1 MGNLISSPPIVFL
14 IFIIIF
20 LVCSKAFSRYSRH
33 GIRGERESDSY
44 ACGQR
49 NIQNYINPDYS
60 QFFPFAFLFTIMHV
74 LVLVVAT
81 APYDVPLLPVVF
93 IVSGMLSLVIIFK
106 R

>member
-1 MGNLISSPPIVFL
+1 MNAVIVAPPIAFL
-14 IFIIIF
+14 IFTAIF
-20 LVCSKAFSRYSRH
+20 FACSRGFSRYSH
-33 GIRGERESDSY
+33 VSSRGEDGLDPY

-49 NIQNYINPDYS
+49 DVRNYVNPDYS

-81 APYDVPLLPVVF
+81 APYDAPVLPVVF
-93 IVSGMLSLVIIFK
+93 IAAGVLCLIMIFK

>member
-1 MGNLISSPPIVFL
+1 MDAIILAPPIAFL
-14 IFIIIF
+14 IFAVIF
-20 LVCSKAFSRYSRH
+20 SGCSRGFSRFSH
-33 GIRGERESDSY
+33 ESSGREDGLDSY

-49 NIQNYINPDYS
+49 DVRNYVNPDYS

-81 APYDVPLLPVVF
+81 APYDAPVLPVVF
-93 IVSGMLSLVIIFK
+93 IAAGIFCLIMIFK

>member
-1 MGNLISSPPIVFL
+1 MDALILTPPIAFL
-14 IFIIIF
+14 IFVLIF
-20 LVCSKAFSRYSRH
+20 FAFSKGFSRYSHVRS
-33 GIRGERESDSY
+33 GEADGLDSY

-49 NIQNYINPDYS
+49 DVRNYVNPDYS

-81 APYDVPLLPVVF
+81 APYDAPILPVVF
-93 IVSGMLSLVIIFK
+93 IAAGMSCLAIIFK